1 MSAPAVL
8 THRPSPNGFDGRGD
22 NSKRIRDEDNVLVGA
37 FGAVVDDF
45 LVVGMVRNV
54 GKCREKTTSR

>member
-22 NSKRIRDEDNVLVGA
+22 NSKCIRDEESVLVGA
-37 FGAVVDDF
+37 FGTVVDEF
-45 LVVGMVRNV
+45 LVVIMGRNV
-54 GKCREKTTSR
+54 GKCRERTSR